1 MHSTGNL
8 IADTICRTAELGLT
22 ITGAADTGDRT
33 IITAN
38 PVTATTHCPACSQPG
53 TLRDHTTR
61 RLVDLP
67 VVGYPTELHIRVP
80 RYCCTTAECPRRIFQ
95 GSLTCADDGSTVTHR
110 VTGWILQRL
119 AIDRMSISATAKAL
133 GVSWGVVNR
142 IAATAVTGLVYSD
155 PHHFDGIR
163 ILGVDEH
170 VWKHTHRAG
179 ESSDYVTVL
188 VDLTP
193 VADGTGPA
201 RLVDMAPGRSA
212 DVLRRWLAKLPDAV
226 RSGIQIVAMDGFT
239 GYATAVGDTLPSART
254 VMDPFHVVH
263 LAAEKLTRCRQR
275 VQQDTTGRRGRRADP
290 LYKNRKSLLT
300 RRSLLNDKQKDRLDV
315 LWAFDPDYVPLEVT
329 WRVYQRI
336 IDAYN
341 ASDART
347 GKRIMQGVMRSLRAG
362 VPSGLRELAQLG
374 RTLWRRRVDI
384 LAYFDVGAS
393 NGPVEAINGRLE
405 HLRGIAL
412 GFRNLKHYILRSL
425 IHSGQLQDRINA
437 L

>member
-38 PVTATTHCPACSQPG
+38 PLTVHTCCPACSHPG
-53 TLRDHTTR
+53 QLRDHTTR

-80 RYCCTTAECPRRIFQ
+80 RYRCVNNDCSRVIFQ
-95 GSLTCADDGSTVTHR
+95 GSLTCADDGATVTYR
-110 VTGWILQRL
+110 VTRWILQRL
-119 AIDRMSISATAKAL
+119 AIDRMSVSSTAKAL
-133 GVSWGVVNR
+133 GVSWGLVNT
-142 IAATAVTGLVYSD
+142 IASDAARTLVYAN
-155 PHHFDGIR
+155 PQHLDGIR
-163 ILGVDEH
+163 VLGVDEH
-170 VWKHTHRAG
+170 VWKHTHRTG

-212 DVLRRWLAKLPDAV
+212 EVLRRWLAELPAPV
-226 RSGIQIVAMDGFT
+226 RAGIQIVAMDGFT
-239 GYATAVGDTLPSART
+239 GYATAVGDILPAAQT

-263 LAAEKLTRCRQR
+263 LAADKLTRCRQR
-275 VQQDTTGRRGRRADP
+275 IQQDTTGRRGRRADP

-300 RRSLLNDKQKDRLDV
+300 RTTLLNDKQKDRLDA

-329 WRVYQRI
+329 WQVYQRI

-341 ASDART
+341 TPDART
-347 GKRIMQGVMRSLRAG
+347 GKQIMQQVIASLRCG
-362 VPSGLRELAQLG
+362 VPSGLSELAQLG